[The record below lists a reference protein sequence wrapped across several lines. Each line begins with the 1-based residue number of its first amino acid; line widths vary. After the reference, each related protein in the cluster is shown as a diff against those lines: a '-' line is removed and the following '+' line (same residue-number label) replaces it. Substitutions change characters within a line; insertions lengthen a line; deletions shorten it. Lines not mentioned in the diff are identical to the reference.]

1 MTTWSWRRSRPLAS
15 VGVLATG
22 VLAMT
27 LLWQPRPAAA
37 EPRSISV
44 RSNQAEIA
52 DGVRD
57 VAYSAASDTLWATVG
72 TGDPVTDAALLAIRP
87 SDLTTSMSY
96 PAPVPRP
103 PSGQPVRSQELDAVA
118 VDDRHGRIWSTSPSQ
133 HGYAAFNDQRSWSY
147 RAGGFP
153 SPRDVLVDDLG
164 DRAYLSVTGALAV
177 ISTAGYTSEL
187 PAIPLGDGA
196 QPTTLALVGSGAQA
210 KVITVDETTGELL
223 VIAPADRT
231 VRRLAGVA
239 GATTVAVTPGG
250 ERAYLAGPGLP
261 QIAVIDLVA
270 GEQTAAIPLASGA
283 GALAYDGAN
292 QLLYATQ
299 PGASALAIVDL
310 AANQVASTVQLSGMP
325 KQVLFAK
332 GALFVPLSTPVT
344 TADTLTAL
352 YVSTTP
358 PADPDPTDDAG
369 VEVGVTIAGAGGLTL
384 GFDSTSVDLGSARLD
399 DDLDHYTA
407 SGVLPRVTVLDNRST
422 DPGWSLVGQVTAFRS
437 DTGAASEADLGW
449 RPRVVSADSGQ
460 AVSAGPEV
468 VPRAGLATPRV
479 LAEGR
484 PGLGAELGF
493 TAPSSIDPGSYRAVL
508 TLTLA

>member
-1 MTTWSWRRSRPLAS
+1 MSPTRL
-15 VGVLATG
+15 
-22 VLAMT
+22 
-27 LLWQPRPAAA
+27 PA
-37 EPRSISV
+37 
-44 RSNQAEIA
+44 
-52 DGVRD
+52 
-57 VAYSAASDTLWATVG
+57 TLWATVG

-87 SDLTTSMSY
+87 SDLTTSMSHPGTG
-96 PAPVPRP
+96 PAAAERTAGPVAGTGRRGGRRP
-103 PSGQPVRSQELDAVA
+103 SRPDLEHQSQSARIRSL
-118 VDDRHGRIWSTSPSQ
+118 
-133 HGYAAFNDQRSWSY
+133 QRSAVRSY

-164 DRAYLSVTGALAV
+164 DRAHLSVTGALAV

-196 QPTTLALVGSGAQA
+196 QPTTSRSSGPAQA

-239 GATTVAVTPGG
+239 GCHHGRGHPGG

-332 GALFVPLSTPVT
+332 GAFFVPLSTPVT

-352 YVSTTP
+352 YVGRPRP
-358 PADPDPTDDAG
+358 PADPIRPMTQASRWG
-369 VEVGVTIAGAGGLTL
+369 SRSPAPVG
-384 GFDSTSVDLGSARLD
+384 
-399 DDLDHYTA
+399 
-407 SGVLPRVTVLDNRST
+407 
-422 DPGWSLVGQVTAFRS
+422 
-437 DTGAASEADLGW
+437 
-449 RPRVVSADSGQ
+449 
-460 AVSAGPEV
+460 
-468 VPRAGLATPRV
+468 
-479 LAEGR
+479 
-484 PGLGAELGF
+484 
-493 TAPSSIDPGSYRAVL
+493 
-508 TLTLA
+508 